1 MTQDLYP
8 QRMRSIYQMLFEM
21 AAGNFS
27 YRIPRDGADLDLDLL
42 IELVNMVAEEM
53 KASIFHY
60 GYIQPHNTYHYLIQH
75 TFILDEALAIACVNA
90 NVPIVLNMAAED
102 LYGQHFARVLT
113 PDSAGAWSTLT
124 DSLRSD
130 GKFHQTFELEFQS
143 QSGLTIPA
151 FCTVTRLLHS
161 TKTIVSSVTMV
172 PQESVWKEPTSFKT
186 GASRGKR
193 HAHPDAALIQKLY
206 DYVLAHLEEPLPT
219 IKALARKFG
228 SNESKLKSGF
238 RHFFNTSIYQFY
250 TEERLKKAHL
260 LIQQSTIPLKAIALI
275 SGFNDYTNFY
285 KAFKKR
291 FHYSPSEI
299 NRDNGAGQ
307 DENL

>member
-1 MTQDLYP
+1 MTQDPSL

-27 YRIPRDGADLDLDLL
+27 YRVPREGADTDLDLL
-42 IELVNMVAEEM
+42 IELVNMVAEEI

-60 GYIQPHNTYHYLIQH
+60 GYIQPHNTYQFLIQH

-113 PDSAGAWSTLT
+113 PDSAGVWSTLT

-130 GKFHQTFELEFQS
+130 GKFHQTLELEFES

-161 TKTIVSSVTMV
+161 TKTIVSSVTLV
-172 PQESVWKEPTSFKT
+172 PQESIWKEPTSFKAGT
-186 GASRGKR
+186 SSKR
-193 HAHPDAALIQKLY
+193 HAHPNAVLIQNLY
-206 DYVLAHLEEPLPT
+206 DYILAHLEEPLPT
-219 IKALARKFG
+219 IKALARRFG

-250 TEERLKKAHL
+250 NEERLKRAHL
-260 LIQQSTIPLKAIALI
+260 LIRETELPLQNIADMC
-275 SGFNDYTNFY
+275 GFNTYTNFS
-285 KAFKKR
+285 KAFRKKFGYAPVALR
-291 FHYSPSEI
+291 GS
-299 NRDNGAGQ
+299 
-307 DENL
+307 